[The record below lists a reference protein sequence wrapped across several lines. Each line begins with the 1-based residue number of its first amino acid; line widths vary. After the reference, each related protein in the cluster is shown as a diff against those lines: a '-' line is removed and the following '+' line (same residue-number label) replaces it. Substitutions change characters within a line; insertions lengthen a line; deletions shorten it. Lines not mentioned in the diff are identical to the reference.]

1 MQVRD
6 LMTEQVVT
14 VAPDETVAVA
24 ARLLGRHNVGVLPVC
39 SADGMLQGVV
49 TDRDIVL
56 RCVAAQEEPGRM
68 AVRNIMT
75 SRVVTVAPGDD
86 AGKAAR
92 LMAREQVRRLPV
104 AEHGRVVGMVS
115 LGDVAVRQD
124 ARMEAAS
131 CLREICGNIAHR
143 E

>member
-1 MQVRD
+1 
-6 LMTEQVVT
+6 
-14 VAPDETVAVA
+14 
-24 ARLLGRHNVGVLPVC
+24 
-39 SADGMLQGVV
+39 
-49 TDRDIVL
+49 
-56 RCVAAQEEPGRM
+56 M

-86 AGKAAR
+86 AEKAVR

-124 ARMEAAS
+124 ARMEAAG